1 MPIGLVCSCQHY
13 GGAGRDTFPII
24 GKDMPE
30 GAASWQDLTVT
41 VLGVL
46 SVLILVSAVLIVL
59 AARNKDTK

>member
-1 MPIGLVCSCQHY
+1 
-13 GGAGRDTFPII
+13 
-24 GKDMPE
+24 MPE